1 MKVVFARIT
10 GSGNL
15 LCVALLV
22 GLFGCSPAPIPVDLL
37 VENVT
42 VYSGS
47 DSTPLIASVAIRD
60 GRFFKISSLDES
72 SFVANETIDGTGKF
86 MTPGLWDAHAH
97 VRSSRERGLDVRIF
111 VKSGV
116 TSIKD
121 MGGYP
126 RRLELVEQEIRSGAI
141 PGPSIYPSYFMLNGE
156 SFADY
161 QRAVTTEAEIEAA
174 IDELVSLGAVQVKVH
189 RALSP
194 ELLPVV
200 VRLAHERN
208 LTVTGHIPLGVH
220 PLEACQI
227 GMDGIE
233 HVGSIV
239 EAVISVI
246 SDGEG
251 SSQVAINYLTSD
263 AAQPMYECLSARNI
277 VITPTLVIYPVI
289 ARRRAAGE
297 EIPPEFVEFIESMKQ
312 ITHRLY
318 ESGVTLLTGTDTT
331 DFYDPIRIQPGVSL
345 LDEMVMLEEAGVPPM
360 EIIAMASL
368 NAARSI
374 GVDSYTG
381 SIESDKNADFLLL
394 SADPGESV
402 RNFRSVVSV
411 YQMGRVVFS
420 APR

>member
-1 MKVVFARIT
+1 
-10 GSGNL
+10 
-15 LCVALLV
+15 
-22 GLFGCSPAPIPVDLL
+22 VDLL
-37 VENVT
+37 IENVT

-47 DSTPLIASVAIRD
+47 DSTPFIASVAIRD
-60 GRFFKISSLDES
+60 GRFFKISPPNEG
-72 SFVANETIDGTGKF
+72 SFVANETIDGSGKF

-97 VRSSRERGLDVRIF
+97 VRSSRERGLNVETF
-111 VKSGV
+111 VESGV
-116 TSIKD
+116 TSIRD

-126 RRLELVEQEIRSGAI
+126 ERLRLVEQEIRSGAKA
-141 PGPSIYPSYFMLNGE
+141 GPNIYPSFFMLNGE

-161 QRAVTTEAEIEAA
+161 QRAVTTESEIASA

-194 ELLPVV
+194 EMLPVV

-220 PLEACQI
+220 PLDACQI

-239 EAVISVI
+239 EAVISVMPV
-246 SDGEG
+246 GENVL
-251 SSQVAINYLTSD
+251 SIAIDYLMSD

-277 VITPTLVIYPVI
+277 VITPTLIIYPDI
-289 ARRRAAGE
+289 ARRRAVGE
-297 EIPPEFVEFIESMKQ
+297 DIPPEFTEFIESMKQ

-318 ESGVTLLTGTDTT
+318 ESGVTLLTGTDVS
-331 DFYDPIRIQPGVSL
+331 DLNDPISIEPGKSL
-345 LDEMVMLEEAGVPPM
+345 HHEMVMLEEAGVRATA
-360 EIIAMASL
+360 IIAMASL

-374 GVDSYTG
+374 GLGNITG
-381 SIESDKNADFLLL
+381 SIDSDKNADFLLL

-402 RNFRSVVSV
+402 RNFKSIVTV
-411 YQMGRVVFS
+411 YQMGREVFS